1 MIYIDIFADL
11 VRCVFEQKFVWEWN
25 GLRYICSIDNAILE
39 WELLVYTL
47 VRIYIYI
54 YMCVCVCVCDYTR
67 ACVHMKWVQ
76 RYLEYR

>member
-1 MIYIDIFADL
+1 MIYIDIFTDL

-25 GLRYICSIDNAILE
+25 GLRCICSIDNAILE

-54 YMCVCVCVCDYTR
+54 YIYMCVCVWLYKSLCPYEMGTEIFR
-67 ACVHMKWVQ
+67 I
-76 RYLEYR
+76 